1 VSLLSKQ
8 MKSIVL
14 AIVALLVIGCA
25 SMVNTDHSNVLSA
38 PEAQT
43 KNQLAWQTPTYQGLR
58 IGESNVGSSETGSL
72 RPRAT
77 NLKKQPPS
85 RSTR

>member
-25 SMVNTDHSNVLSA
+25 SMANTDHSNVLSA

-43 KNQLAWQTPTYQGLR
+43 KKQLAWQSHTYQGL
-58 IGESNVGSSETGSL
+58 E
-72 RPRAT
+72 
-77 NLKKQPPS
+77 
-85 RSTR
+85 